1 MAEWKILM
9 ISWGEGR
16 MGRIINEYIRGKDR
30 EARLRWFG
38 CVQSRDSGYIRRK
51 MLDVGAVRQE
61 INRKTSE
68 NVHGCNEEGPVE
80 V

>member
-1 MAEWKILM
+1 MT
-9 ISWGEGR
+9 ISEGQLTF
-16 MGRIINEYIRGKDR
+16 GDKVGD
-30 EARLRWFG
+30 ARLRWFG
-38 CVQSRDSGYIRRK
+38 CVQSRDSGYIRRN

>member
-9 ISWGEGR
+9 ISWGESR

-38 CVQSRDSGYIRRK
+38 FVQRGIADI
-51 MLDVGAVRQE
+51 LDKV
-61 INRKTSE
+61 
-68 NVHGCNEEGPVE
+68 C
-80 V
+80 